1 MATGGGIGAFA
12 VHPSHK
18 YFAVGEKGNDPNIYI
33 YTYPALEIVKV
44 LRKGTERGFASLS
57 FSANGDLLASVGSSP
72 DYLLTVWDWE
82 KEAITLHAKAFG
94 QDVFSVLF
102 SVDNPGKLISSGTG
116 HIRFWKMAD
125 TFTGLKLQGDIG
137 KFGKIELS
145 DIESFAILP
154 DAKALSSTEVGYL
167 LLWEGNFIKLR
178 FVRKFARPCH
188 VGAIYVVILEREEGR
203 FVTAGQDGWIR
214 WWDLS
219 TVDAAE
225 VDSDKTMDYEMEPV
239 DEVCIGDNVAIRHM
253 SRWHDAQDPTKNKYL
268 LQDLHGVLWSYDIT
282 ERKAK
287 QLLAVPGGALHGMD
301 VSPVDHFAATTGA
314 DGTVR
319 CWDYTA
325 RRQLFHM
332 RFGQPAT
339 KLRWA
344 PTGADPKGR
353 TVAVG
358 FEDGVVRVLYRLP
371 NAGGWKRLCTTK
383 PHNKPIT
390 VLEYSRCG
398 RFLATA
404 AAGGTIFLLNVP
416 KPDEAAAVVEYSPI
430 GFLNVPSDVNSVS
443 WKDDSK
449 AFLFAMAD
457 GMVGEADISSPDALA
472 RDTSRTYE
480 IVLPLRWYTMKRKV
494 AVLKKKSE
502 KPLQQN
508 KSEAAESQ
516 QQSSEG
522 ATTESGAQRPEGEED
537 PAEQAP
543 ITKYSA
549 LQVHNFL
556 SPCFYGCGDWFKAD
570 DTML

>member
-1 MATGGGIGAFA
+1 
-12 VHPSHK
+12 
-18 YFAVGEKGNDPNIYI
+18 VGEKGNDPNIYI
-33 YTYPALEIVKV
+33 YSYPELEIVKV
-44 LRKGTERGFASLS
+44 LRKGTERSYASLS
-57 FSANGDLLASVGSSP
+57 FGAKGDMLASVGGSP

-102 SVDNPGKLISSGTG
+102 SVDNPGKLITSGTG

-137 KFGKIELS
+137 KFGKVELS
-145 DIESFAILP
+145 DVESFAILP

-188 VGAIYVVILEREEGR
+188 VGAIYVVILEREEGK

-225 VDSDKTMDYEMEPV
+225 VDSDKTMDFEMEPV
-239 DEVCIGDNVAIRHM
+239 DEVCIGESVAIRHM
-253 SRWHDAQDPTKNKYL
+253 CRWRDPEDSTKDKYL
-268 LQDLHGVLWSYDIT
+268 LQDLHGVLWSYDIA

-287 QLLAVPGGALHGMD
+287 QLLDVPGGALHGMD
-301 VSPVDHFAATTGA
+301 CSPVDHFAATAGA

-319 CWDYTA
+319 CWDYAA
-325 RRQLFHM
+325 RKQLFNI
-332 RFGQPAT
+332 RFAQPAT
-339 KLRWA
+339 KIRWA
-344 PTGADPKGR
+344 PILADPKGR

-358 FEDGVVRVLYRLP
+358 FEDGVVRVLYRQP
-371 NAGGWKRLCTTK
+371 KTGGWKRLSTFK

-404 AAGGTIFLLNVP
+404 AADKTIFLMEVP
-416 KPDEAAAVVEYSPI
+416 KPDDNAPVLYQPI
-430 GFLNVPSDVNSVS
+430 GFLSTPSDVNSVS

-449 AFLFAMAD
+449 AFLFTMAD
-457 GMVGEADISSPDALA
+457 GMVGEADLSSHDSQLMNIH
-472 RDTSRTYE
+472 TTFE
-480 IVLPLRWYTMKRKV
+480 IVLPLRWYTIKRKIV
-494 AVLKKKSE
+494 AAPVKKKSE
-502 KPLQQN
+502 KPLQR
-508 KSEAAESQ
+508 SDTPAVAAAQ
-516 QQSSEG
+516 QQHQQDENSSPDQASQVIE
-522 ATTESGAQRPEGEED
+522 REE
-537 PAEQAP
+537 EQQEQVV
-543 ITKYSA
+543 TKFSA
-549 LQVHNFL
+549 LQV
-556 SPCFYGCGDWFKAD
+556 SSI
-570 DTML
+570 